1 MLLLSSQSS
10 IPLLLTLVACLTVS
24 AQFSSPPRRGKTIIV
39 PLPKDRSGED
49 VYPDCNKGKVCLP
62 EAAQCAQRQQKAG
75 ATQYEGKTYW
85 FSWQVE

>member
-1 MLLLSSQSS
+1 MLLLSLQSS

-62 EAAQCAQRQQKAG
+62 QALPCSQRKNKVG
-75 ATQYEGKTYW
+75 ATQFQDKTYW
-85 FSWQVE
+85 FS